1 MKRHSGCL
9 NRILT
14 VFTLLGIIAAAMLGY
29 MGYEKANEAEKN
41 AAPIDQLYTI
51 YAGSTPAAETDLMN
65 ALINSVTE
73 DNEGLKKIRSV
84 LSDDTAAKMIVE
96 AFYLVDDGNISTAVG
111 QRILI
116 HRLKQ
121 AYTEEELL
129 RIYCGIQGYDLS
141 DLESIATLPENG
153 GLPDTETLG
162 DKDASLLTNLINDLK
177 EQGILSEE
185 KATEIE
191 NLLN

>member
-96 AFYLVDDGNISTAVG
+96 TFYLADDGNISTAVG
-111 QRILI
+111 RRILI

-129 RIYCGIQGYDLS
+129 RIYCGIQGYDLA
-141 DLESIATLPENG
+141 DLESIAVLPENG

-162 DKDASLLTNLINDLK
+162 DKAASLLTNLINDLK

>member
-14 VFTLLGIIAAAMLGY
+14 VLILLGILSAAMLCY
-29 MGYEKANEAEKN
+29 MGYEKANEAEKDVV
-41 AAPIDQLYTI
+41 PVDQLYTI
-51 YAGSTPAAETDLMN
+51 YAGSSPAADTDLLN
-65 ALINSVTE
+65 AILNSVTE

-96 AFYLVDDGNISTAVG
+96 TFYLIDDGNISTAIG

-129 RIYCGIQGYDLS
+129 RIYCGIQGYDLA
-141 DLESIATLPENG
+141 DLESIAALPENG
-153 GLPDTETLG
+153 GLPNTETLG
-162 DKDASLLTNLINDLK
+162 DKAASLLTNLINDLK

-185 KATEIE
+185 KAKEIQ

>member
-1 MKRHSGCL
+1 MKKHHGCL

-14 VFTLLGIIAAAMLGY
+14 VFILLGILSAAMLGY
-29 MGYEKANEAEKN
+29 MGYEKANEAERN
-41 AAPIDQLYTI
+41 AAPVDQLYTI
-51 YAGSTPAAETDLMN
+51 YAGSSPAADTDLLN
-65 ALINSVTE
+65 AILNSVTE
-73 DNEGLKKIRSV
+73 DNEGLKKIRAV
-84 LSDDTAAKMIVE
+84 LSDDTAAKMTVE
-96 AFYLVDDGNISTAVG
+96 AFYLADDENISTAIG

-129 RIYCGIQGYDLS
+129 RIYCGIKGYDLS
-141 DLESIATLPENG
+141 GLESIQTVPKNSKVQ
-153 GLPDTETLG
+153 DTETIRDNAIPFLNG
-162 DKDASLLTNLINDLK
+162 IINDLK

>member
-14 VFTLLGIIAAAMLGY
+14 VLILLGILSAAMLCY
-29 MGYEKANEAEKN
+29 MGYEKANEAERN
-41 AAPIDQLYTI
+41 AAPVDQLYTI
-51 YAGSTPAAETDLMN
+51 YAGSSPSADTDLLN
-65 ALINSVTE
+65 TLLNSVAE

-96 AFYLVDDGNISTAVG
+96 AFYFADDGNISTAIG

-121 AYTEEELL
+121 AYSEEDLL
-129 RIYCGIQGYDLS
+129 RIYCGIQGYDLT
-141 DLESIATLPENG
+141 DPESIAALPENG
-153 GLPDTETLG
+153 GLTDTETLG
-162 DKDASLLTNLINDLK
+162 DQAASLLTNLINDLK
-177 EQGILSEE
+177 EQGLLSEE
-185 KATEIE
+185 KAAEIE

>member
-14 VFTLLGIIAAAMLGY
+14 VFILLGILSAAMLGY
-29 MGYEKANEAEKN
+29 MGYEKANEAERN
-41 AAPIDQLYTI
+41 AAPVDQLYTI
-51 YAGSTPAAETDLMN
+51 YAGSSPAADTDLLN
-65 ALINSVTE
+65 AILNSVTE
-73 DNEGLKKIRSV
+73 DNEGLKKIRAV

-96 AFYLVDDGNISTAVG
+96 AFYLADDGNISTAIG

-129 RIYCGIQGYDLS
+129 RIYCGIQGYYLT
-141 DLESIATLPENG
+141 DLESIAALTENG

-162 DKDASLLTNLINDLK
+162 DKAASLLTNLINDLK

-185 KATEIE
+185 KAAEIE

>member
-14 VFTLLGIIAAAMLGY
+14 VFILLGILAAAMLGY
-29 MGYEKANEAEKN
+29 IGDEKANEAEKN
-41 AAPIDQLYTI
+41 AAPVDQLYPI
-51 YAGSTPAAETDLMN
+51 YAGSSPAAETDLLN
-65 ALINSVTE
+65 AILNSVTE

-96 AFYLVDDGNISTAVG
+96 AFYLADDGNISTAVG

-121 AYTEEELL
+121 VYTEEELL
-129 RIYCGIQGYDLS
+129 RIYCGIQGYDLT
-141 DLESIATLPENG
+141 DLESIAAL
-153 GLPDTETLG
+153 TECSCVV
-162 DKDASLLTNLINDLK
+162 KKHRKI
-177 EQGILSEE
+177 
-185 KATEIE
+185 
-191 NLLN
+191 

>member
-14 VFTLLGIIAAAMLGY
+14 VLILLGILSAAMLCY
-29 MGYEKANEAEKN
+29 MGYEKANEAERN
-41 AAPIDQLYTI
+41 AAPVDQLYTI
-51 YAGSTPAAETDLMN
+51 YAGSSPSADTDLLN
-65 ALINSVTE
+65 VLLNSVTE
-73 DNEGLKKIRSV
+73 DNAGLKKIRSV

-96 AFYLVDDGNISTAVG
+96 AFYLADDGNISTAVG

-121 AYTEEELL
+121 AYSEEDLL
-129 RIYCGIQGYDLS
+129 RIYCGIQGYDLT
-141 DLESIATLPENG
+141 DPESIAALPENG
-153 GLPDTETLG
+153 GLTDTETLG
-162 DKDASLLTNLINDLK
+162 DKAASLLTNLINDLK

-185 KATEIE
+185 KATEIK

>member
-1 MKRHSGCL
+1 MKRHAGCL

-14 VFTLLGIIAAAMLGY
+14 VLILLGILSAAMLCY
-29 MGYEKANEAEKN
+29 MGYEKANEAERN
-41 AAPIDQLYTI
+41 AAPVDQLYTI
-51 YAGSTPAAETDLMN
+51 YAGSSPSADTDLLN
-65 ALINSVTE
+65 TLLNSVAE

-96 AFYLVDDGNISTAVG
+96 TFYLADDGNISTAVG

-121 AYTEEELL
+121 AYSEEDLL
-129 RIYCGIQGYDLS
+129 RIYCGIQGYDLT
-141 DLESIATLPENG
+141 DPESTAALPENG
-153 GLPDTETLG
+153 GITDTETLG
-162 DKDASLLTNLINDLK
+162 DKAASLLTNFINDLK
-177 EQGILSEE
+177 EQGLLSEE

>member
-14 VFTLLGIIAAAMLGY
+14 VFILLGILSAAMLGY
-29 MGYEKANEAEKN
+29 MGYEKANEAERN
-41 AAPIDQLYTI
+41 AAPVDQLSTI
-51 YAGSTPAAETDLMN
+51 YAGSSPAADTDLLN
-65 ALINSVTE
+65 AILNSVTE
-73 DNEGLKKIRSV
+73 DNEGLKKIRAV

-96 AFYLVDDGNISTAVG
+96 AFYLADDGNISTAIG

-141 DLESIATLPENG
+141 DLENIATLPENG
-153 GLPDTETLG
+153 GLPDTETPG
-162 DKDASLLTNLINDLK
+162 KKAKTLLTNLINDLK
-177 EQGILSEE
+177 EQGILSEK